1 MSGDESQT
9 VRDDILAAMENHN
22 NVDEVQTEVTEQA
35 ELPEA
40 NESNSRD
47 EKGRF
52 AKKEQVNEPDAADAG
67 PVGEGEQA
75 ELGKTDDGDS
85 PNEPEEQAAQETV
98 KPPQALAAHL
108 KAKWSDIPPEIKNE
122 FVRLEQASS
131 KGVAKI
137 QEEAKVGRSL
147 MQEIDPYRGLI
158 ASAGGTPETAVR
170 SLLQTAAILR
180 TGTPAQKQNAVF
192 SIIQE
197 YGIQMGE
204 IPQTQHDPY
213 AERIAQLER
222 QLHEQQQS
230 RHKQDESVLLN
241 TVNSFLDEADGKG
254 NPKYP
259 IDDSLIPEFEIEI
272 SAVRAKDPTANPR
285 TILEQ
290 AYERMSWKVPEIR
303 QTLLERQNAEM
314 EAKRKERAAQDVAKK
329 QAAAVSIKGNAAS
342 SAVAAEGSLRD
353 LIASQVYGT
362 AKRI

>member
-22 NVDEVQTEVTEQA
+22 AD
-35 ELPEA
+35 ELPREA
-40 NESNSRD
+40 EVIEQVEPDAVVSEPEARD

-52 AKKEQVNEPDAADAG
+52 AKKE
-67 PVGEGEQA
+67 
-75 ELGKTDDGDS
+75 TDD
-85 PNEPEEQAAQETV
+85 PAKEPAAAEAPEEAGSENTHVEDTV

-303 QTLLERQNAEM
+303 QTLLERQNAEL

-353 LIASQVYGT
+353 LIAGQVYGT